1 MKKIFAMLLIIVMAF
16 AITGCGSS
24 DNGSESND
32 QKKVERDLPEGDY
45 SDMGKGTMFIST
57 DGGTSENGN
66 VPVIYADEDSSTTI
80 MQIGLET
87 EGFDGSILS
96 YIYVDGVEISKEQL
110 AETMTT
116 IELREAQLTKGKHT
130 VEVVQYANDDTAGD
144 MVTYKSAQYEV
155 KIK

>member
-1 MKKIFAMLLIIVMAF
+1 MKKSFAIFLILVMAF
-16 AITGCGSS
+16 AFAGCGSS
-24 DNGSESND
+24 NNSNESASN
-32 QKKVERDLPEGDY
+32 QKVERDLPEGNY
-45 SDMGKGTMFIST
+45 SDMGSGTMFIST
-57 DGGTSENGN
+57 DGGTSEGGN

-96 YIYVDGVEISKEQL
+96 YIYVDGVEVSKEQL

-116 IELREAQLTKGKHT
+116 IELKEAQLTKGKHI
-130 VEVVQYANDDTAGD
+130 VEVVQYADDDTSSD
-144 MVTYKSAQYEV
+144 MVTYKSAQYEI

>member
-1 MKKIFAMLLIIVMAF
+1 MKKIFAMLLILVMAF
-16 AITGCGSS
+16 AITGCDGS
-24 DNGSESND
+24 DNGSESDD
-32 QKKVERDLPEGDY
+32 QKKVERDLPEGDH

-57 DGGTSENGN
+57 DGGTSEDGN
-66 VPVIYADEDSSTTI
+66 IPVIYADEDASTTI

-130 VEVVQYANDDTAGD
+130 VEVVQYADDDTSGD
-144 MVTYKSAQYEV
+144 MVTYKSAQYEI